1 MAVGALI
8 ALKPLEI
15 QKHLFHEKVIE
26 ISLRTHTTT
35 KKLSLLLCFLSNI
48 GFVKKLTILNLWC

>member
-35 KKLSLLLCFLSNI
+35 KNLSLLWCFFVKHWFLSKN
-48 GFVKKLTILNLWC
+48 